1 MGIICADLYPVKV
14 DQEPDMGMVCAGVL
28 YPLSF
33 KVGQDHGSFF
43 YPEEVEPGAGS
54 DQSAA

>member
-28 YPLSF
+28 YPLKWGRIMLSLI
-33 KVGQDHGSFF
+33 HI
-43 YPEEVEPGAGS
+43 
-54 DQSAA
+54 